1 MAKRSRRGSS
11 NWLLGK
17 VATLPVFM
25 GIIFRSFLLTF
36 TFLIHSSV
44 SSLGALNVD
53 DSYNMTSLMLN
64 LIYLVVAAF
73 TVFVLARVSVKKL
86 TQEYIRA
93 KDQTVELTK
102 EIRYR
107 SLSHVYI
114 H

>member
-1 MAKRSRRGSS
+1 MVKRRNQGSS
-11 NWLLGK
+11 NWFLDKL
-17 VATLPVFM
+17 ATLPVFM

-44 SSLGALNVD
+44 SSLAALDVD

-73 TVFVLARVSVKKL
+73 TVLVLARVSVKKW
-86 TQEYIRA
+86 THQYIRA

-107 SLSHVYI
+107 SLSHFYI

>member
-1 MAKRSRRGSS
+1 
-11 NWLLGK
+11 
-17 VATLPVFM
+17 M
-25 GIIFRSFLLTF
+25 GIIFRSFVLTF

-44 SSLGALNVD
+44 SSLAALDVD

-73 TVFVLARVSVKKL
+73 TVFVLARASVKKL
-86 TQEYIRA
+86 VHEYVKV

-107 SLSHVYI
+107 NLSHFYI